1 MNCARTPREGPTS
14 KLTQHTNPP
23 GSPVP
28 CNAASGTQESGPRS
42 LSSRASSN
50 LICTLQRVTRRKP
63 APGGDGST
71 AGLHGVSTGAIA
83 ELRVATGCQRRR
95 AEAQPALGSGS
106 ASGTP
111 FGGARSATPQQ
122 AGPGVR
128 RSRGWRPGPAWGR
141 ITSSALRRR
150 ARVRLAVRVRA
161 LCGVPL
167 LRVHDQ
173 QHVDGYGV
181 AVLLQLH
188 GAASSGQCA
197 AAAREAA

>member
-28 CNAASGTQESGPRS
+28 CNAACGEQASGTQESGPRS

-83 ELRVATGCQRRR
+83 ELRVATGCQRRS

-111 FGGARSATPQQ
+111 FGGA
-122 AGPGVR
+122 
-128 RSRGWRPGPAWGR
+128 
-141 ITSSALRRR
+141 
-150 ARVRLAVRVRA
+150 
-161 LCGVPL
+161 
-167 LRVHDQ
+167 
-173 QHVDGYGV
+173 
-181 AVLLQLH
+181 
-188 GAASSGQCA
+188 
-197 AAAREAA
+197 